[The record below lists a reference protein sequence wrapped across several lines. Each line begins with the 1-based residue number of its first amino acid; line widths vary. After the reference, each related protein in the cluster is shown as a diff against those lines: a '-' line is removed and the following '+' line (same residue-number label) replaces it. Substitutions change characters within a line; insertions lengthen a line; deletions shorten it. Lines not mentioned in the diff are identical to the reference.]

1 MNFQKIVGCGLL
13 ACVWGSCSVIV
24 PQRTPPGVTVD
35 LVPKG
40 RYSRIKHRPMT
51 PRYITIHATENRSR
65 GGNAYAHAQMLKTG
79 ALKGR
84 HNAIGYVGWHFT
96 LDDHSIYQS
105 LPTHERGE
113 HADYDGPGNR
123 SSIGIEMCENRGND
137 RARSLDKTARL
148 TAWLLNEHG
157 IPTSHVHQ
165 RWLAWEQF
173 TPLWTPAPACI
184 CLSLENSVPWSCSSA
199 SPRPSCADWRAASLR
214 LWAPVKR
221 TSKCSIS
228 A

>member
-1 MNFQKIVGCGLL
+1 MQTATQFQTMNFQKIVGCGLL

-24 PQRTPPGVTVD
+24 PQRTPPGVSVD
-35 LVPKG
+35 LVP
-40 RYSRIKHRPMT
+40 
-51 PRYITIHATENRSR
+51 
-65 GGNAYAHAQMLKTG
+65 
-79 ALKGR
+79 KGR

-105 LPTHERGE
+105 LPTNERGE
-113 HADYDGPGNR
+113 HADNDGPGNR

-137 RARSLDKTARL
+137 RARSLDKTVRL

-199 SPRPSCADWRAASLR
+199 SPRPSCADWRAVSLR